1 MTCVI
6 LFFLAG
12 GVFVDD
18 EGVYSN
24 LDDGADALSTD
35 GEIAGVPQLVTFSV
49 IFFLDFGVFFISS
62 CNESGACFTEM
73 STSFFRGRFLS
84 DFLSLLFKLLLE
96 KFLKLASADK
106 HAAYS

>member
-24 LDDGADALSTD
+24 LDDGADVLSTD
-35 GEIAGVPQLVTFSV
+35 GEIAGVPRLVTLSV
-49 IFFLDFGVFFISS
+49 I
-62 CNESGACFTEM
+62 
-73 STSFFRGRFLS
+73 SF
-84 DFLSLLFKLLLE
+84 
-96 KFLKLASADK
+96 
-106 HAAYS
+106 